1 MMTTVKL
8 YGKLGKLF
16 GRTWHLD
23 VNSPREAVCAIDANR
38 PGLAAYLTRNSLP
51 GYHVIVGDRDRDE
64 KELDLATAGR
74 TIKIIPYVKGK
85 SSGWAKVV
93 IGAVL
98 VVVGTLGEQ
107 PWMVNTG
114 WSMLFGGVAQ
124 LLTTPPTLDQPNERE
139 KSRPSYAFDG
149 PVNTTAQGWPMPV
162 GYGTLRIGGAL
173 VSMSIVASE
182 VDSTGDD
189 PLTGDFQIVMPL
201 HNYAFLTECWGSVP
215 IVYADVVEGIDPIT
229 WAITSQSNGNFF
241 SIANTVGFPCRA
253 SITWGSAPPCVEHTL
268 VIKATD
274 TDLIHPENGQIATFT
289 TTIYLIPV
297 F

>member
-64 KELDLATAGR
+64 SELELATVGR

-98 VVVGTLGEQ
+98 VIIGTYYKSPASPYLINAGI
-107 PWMVNTG
+107 
-114 WSMLFGGVAQ
+114 SMIFGGVAQ
-124 LLTTPPTLDQPNERE
+124 LLTKPPTLEQPNEHE
-139 KSRPSYAFDG
+139 KSRPSYSFDG

-173 VSMSIVASE
+173 VSMSIE
-182 VDSTGDD
+182 VEDVTGGTDEPD
-189 PLTGDFQIVMPL
+189 RGEFAIAGYDKYTVSVWLAP
-201 HNYAFLTECWGSVP
+201 FLRIHVVNGLEP
-215 IVYADVVEGIDPIT
+215 IQWSIL
-229 WAITSQSNGNFF
+229 SQSAGNFF
-241 SIANTVGFPCRA
+241 TITAETDTTWA
-253 SITWGSAPPCVEHTL
+253 SISWVPTLPPLGNHILSIHAEDG
-268 VIKATD
+268 D
-274 TDLIHPENGQIATFT
+274 TPTQT
-289 TTIYLIPV
+289 TTRVITLNLTSTGM
-297 F
+297 